1 MFVRLV
7 FVRVFLFVDAV
18 LVIGGDG
25 GLYLFVTGFCDL
37 EGSLGGPLRTSVFAG
52 CGLLALLWVGS
63 LSSLFGGGVIRDCV
77 SSCDVGCLVVYADG
91 GFWDRGIVLWSG
103 YR

>member
-1 MFVRLV
+1 MYARLV
-7 FVRVFLFVDAV
+7 FMCVFLFVDAV

-25 GLYLFVTGFCDL
+25 GLYLFVAGFRGL
-37 EGSLGGPLRTSVFAG
+37 EESLGEPLRASVFAG
-52 CGLLALLWVGS
+52 FGLLALRLVGS